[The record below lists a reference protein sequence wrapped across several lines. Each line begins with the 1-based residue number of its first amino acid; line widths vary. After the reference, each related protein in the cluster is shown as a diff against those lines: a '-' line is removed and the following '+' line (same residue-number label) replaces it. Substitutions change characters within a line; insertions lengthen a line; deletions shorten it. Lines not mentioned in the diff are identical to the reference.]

1 MVLALWG
8 QRSAAFFPP
17 TGVVQPLLSVS
28 GCRGWELC
36 RSSSPARGL
45 VVPRL
50 SPRRAMGTC
59 AMQMEMSGSKPSLAE
74 PPAEVIEKALA
85 NAVEVVKAAGGCI
98 DSLSFGREWKEMF
111 PDFPRDSF
119 KGTRITSFN
128 KLLANYGS
136 ELFSIEATK
145 KQEVKLY
152 ILKDSEGAEGRVA
165 YEKAQQQLK
174 EIADSP
180 LGVFF
185 DIRGGRM
192 RAGGARALPP
202 NLASYT
208 KLDELLDALEPNLV
222 AFAGGVSVVSAK
234 DAVTALNNIKRLQY
248 QARFPV
254 QQVAPLMLY
263 LERPNVS
270 PVNS

>member
-1 MVLALWG
+1 MASAPRLASALVVLALCG
-8 QRSAAFFPP
+8 QQSEAFFSA
-17 TGVVQPLLSVS
+17 TGLVQAPLVLPQ
-28 GCRGWELC
+28 CRQATRNIQKLW
-36 RSSSPARGL
+36 SSRAL
-45 VVPRL
+45 VVPRIAT
-50 SPRRAMGTC
+50 RHAMRAC
-59 AMQMEMSGSKPSLAE
+59 AGEMSGKPSLAE
-74 PPAEVIEKALA
+74 PSAEMIEKALA

-128 KLLANYGS
+128 KLLSNYGA
-136 ELFSIEATK
+136 EIFSIEATK

-152 ILKDSEGAEGRVA
+152 ILKDSEGAEGRAA
-165 YEKAQQQLK
+165 YERAQQQLK

-208 KLDELLDALEPNLV
+208 KLDDLLDALEPNLV

-254 QQVAPLMLY
+254 QQV
-263 LERPNVS
+263 R
-270 PVNS
+270 